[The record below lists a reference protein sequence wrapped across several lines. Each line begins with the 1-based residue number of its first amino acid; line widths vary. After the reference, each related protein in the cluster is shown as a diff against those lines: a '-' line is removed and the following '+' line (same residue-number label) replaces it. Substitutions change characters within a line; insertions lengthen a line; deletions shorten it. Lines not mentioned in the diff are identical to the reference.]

1 MESQAYNRI
10 LHQKHLES
18 PAFNINWLASSTTS
32 LLTAV
37 RSWEYFESNKK
48 YVKIYSLLSLMKIII
63 SKANQEKREKEKE
76 PTLGN
81 KKGKLLKI
89 L

>member
-1 MESQAYNRI
+1 
-10 LHQKHLES
+10 
-18 PAFNINWLASSTTS
+18 
-32 LLTAV
+32 
-37 RSWEYFESNKK
+37 
-48 YVKIYSLLSLMKIII
+48 MKIII

-76 PTLGN
+76 PTLGK